1 LLMAKKAKIIIALVN
16 ECEAKSNSQLE
27 KEIFEELSKR
37 PARIPWMK
45 RVLKVEV
52 TTD

>member
-1 LLMAKKAKIIIALVN
+1 LPLLMSVKQRVTVN
-16 ECEAKSNSQLE
+16 WK